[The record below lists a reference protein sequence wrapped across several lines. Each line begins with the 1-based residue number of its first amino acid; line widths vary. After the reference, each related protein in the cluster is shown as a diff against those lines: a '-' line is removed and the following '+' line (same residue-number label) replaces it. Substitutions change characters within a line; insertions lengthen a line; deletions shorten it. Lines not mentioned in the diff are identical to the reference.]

1 MPEQERSIVCHDLDT
16 TPATPATPPGPDS
29 DYSIARGDVLILN
42 IGPDELLNYCNPA
55 FLRASGYAHHEIVG
69 QPQVLFNRHD
79 MPIEV
84 LRDMRASLDA
94 GSFWSAVIQTRRKSG
109 ARYWVHATVAPTSEA
124 CHPVGYTVVCTRP
137 RRSQV
142 RSTAAAYETMRRTA
156 QRWSHAVCSAAHG
169 TVVSIDHRNV
179 EVIHEQA

>member
-1 MPEQERSIVCHDLDT
+1 MPEQESSVVYQDPIAYSH
-16 TPATPATPPGPDS
+16 PPLEPQG
-29 DYSIARGDVLILN
+29 DYSIARGEVLILT
-42 IGPDELLNYCNPA
+42 IGTDERLRYCNAA
-55 FLRASGYAHHEIVG
+55 FIRASGFTHEELVG

-84 LRDMRASLDA
+84 LRDMRASLEA
-94 GSFWSAVIQTRRKSG
+94 GSFWSSAIQTRRKSG
-109 ARYWVHATVAPTSEA
+109 ERYWVHATVAPTSDV

-156 QRWSHAVCSAAHG
+156 QRWSHVVCSAAHG
-169 TVVSIDHRNV
+169 VVVPIDQRHA
-179 EVIHEQA
+179 EVTHAQA